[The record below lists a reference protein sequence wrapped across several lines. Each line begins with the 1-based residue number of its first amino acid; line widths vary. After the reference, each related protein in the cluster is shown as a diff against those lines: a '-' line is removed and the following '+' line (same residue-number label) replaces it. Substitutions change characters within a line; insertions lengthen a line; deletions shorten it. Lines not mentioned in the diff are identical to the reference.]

1 VRRRFVRLLMR
12 RPGENAAARYQRQYR
27 DANQRKRD
35 IRKRHGV
42 PPSMHRLFQTSHAFR
57 HFAAR
62 VDYWIRS
69 LSGSAGIVAEV
80 YMGSKATKHRDC
92 RRQHRQP
99 NNRWQRA
106 RERISASNFGWCRY
120 RERACHENDLRGYGS
135 CLRIRDR
142 HGRHHDHCADRVM
155 RDLLMFLGRGF
166 ALFPGGPAVI
176 FHYPALSRGAVV
188 VEARKCAGGP
198 SE

>member
-1 VRRRFVRLLMR
+1 MCKCASARRSCHARTVRRRFVRLLMR
-12 RPGENAAARYQRQYR
+12 RPGENATARYQRQYR

-69 LSGSAGIVAEV
+69 LSSSAGIVAEV

-92 RRQHRQP
+92 RRHTGNQITGGSGLGSGYRRRILALAKHRVKQEHK
-99 NNRWQRA
+99 RTQVLSGRVGRA
-106 RERISASNFGWCRY
+106 PT
-120 RERACHENDLRGYGS
+120 H
-135 CLRIRDR
+135 
-142 HGRHHDHCADRVM
+142 
-155 RDLLMFLGRGF
+155 
-166 ALFPGGPAVI
+166 
-176 FHYPALSRGAVV
+176 
-188 VEARKCAGGP
+188 RKKRLP
-198 SE
+198 

>member
-1 VRRRFVRLLMR
+1 MCKCASARRSCHARGYTLVSAS
-12 RPGENAAARYQRQYR
+12 PVCAVAYATTGENAAARYQRQYR

-62 VDYWIRS
+62 VDYSIRS
-69 LSGSAGIVAEV
+69 LSSSAGIVAEV
-80 YMGSKATKHRDC
+80 YTGSKATKHRDC

-106 RERISASNFGWCRY
+106 RERISASNFGFGQ
-120 RERACHENDLRGYGS
+120 AQIKTGT
-135 CLRIRDR
+135 
-142 HGRHHDHCADRVM
+142 
-155 RDLLMFLGRGF
+155 
-166 ALFPGGPAVI
+166 
-176 FHYPALSRGAVV
+176 
-188 VEARKCAGGP
+188 
-198 SE
+198 